1 MKIYAHV
8 FSSFSDIFCKGKYCR
23 DTSTIQLGCIC
34 SDSENV
40 STVSILYCIL
50 YRTVY
55 TLHNVHE
62 KFTLEYRCGLIFG
75 WKHGNHGLIR
85 LFSFLW
91 HAESSGVLDK
101 GVQLVLPPL
110 HLGHR
115 ALGGPNMLHCCQ
127 DTAKIFFANPALLED
142 PGKDFPQISI
152 IIPLIQEKY
161 RIAYYG
167 VRTLFFF
174 FGGGGFLGRGIL
186 GENLHKKNES
196 SIKYFFL
203 IMQLFRHFLLN
214 VRRGL
219 A

>member
-8 FSSFSDIFCKGKYCR
+8 CSSFSDIFCKGKYCR

-50 YRTVY
+50 YKTVY
-55 TLHNVHE
+55 TMYMKSLHSN
-62 KFTLEYRCGLIFG
+62 TGGLIFG
-75 WKHGNHGLIR
+75 WMHGNHGLIR
-85 LFSFLW
+85 LLSFLW

-127 DTAKIFFANPALLED
+127 VTAKIFFANPALLPD
-142 PGKDFPQISI
+142 PGKDFSQISI
-152 IIPLIQEKY
+152 IIPLIQEKF

-167 VRTLFFF
+167 VRTFFF

-186 GENLHKKNES
+186 GENLHKKN
-196 SIKYFFL
+196 
-203 IMQLFRHFLLN
+203 
-214 VRRGL
+214 
-219 A
+219 

>member
-1 MKIYAHV
+1 MIWPSWLAGKIIKVTVSRDIWPISLVESSMPLTNDQGPKHFVKDFDIAKVPYWLQRDYSNFVYMKIYAHV
-8 FSSFSDIFCKGKYCR
+8 CSSFSDIFCKGKYCR

-50 YRTVY
+50 YKTVY

-115 ALGGPNMLHCCQ
+115 ALG
-127 DTAKIFFANPALLED
+127 A
-142 PGKDFPQISI
+142 
-152 IIPLIQEKY
+152 
-161 RIAYYG
+161 
-167 VRTLFFF
+167 
-174 FGGGGFLGRGIL
+174 
-186 GENLHKKNES
+186 
-196 SIKYFFL
+196 
-203 IMQLFRHFLLN
+203 
-214 VRRGL
+214 
-219 A
+219 